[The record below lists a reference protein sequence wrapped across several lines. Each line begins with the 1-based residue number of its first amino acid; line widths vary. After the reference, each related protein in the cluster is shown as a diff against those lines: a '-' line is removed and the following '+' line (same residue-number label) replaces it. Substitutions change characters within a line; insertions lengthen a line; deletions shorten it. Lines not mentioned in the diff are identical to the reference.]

1 MFFQFHRKN
10 RVDKELKILSKT
22 ISEYKKGFVKMLI
35 QTVKSEIVSH
45 LSYII
50 GNNNE
55 AAVIDPRRD
64 CKIYRKIAKNWGAK
78 INYIFETHRN
88 EDYVTGSLEL
98 EKLTGATIF
107 HGPELPWGFGKIIQD
122 KQEIKIGSLKIK
134 ALHTPGHSPDS
145 TSYVLYDL
153 ESGEEPVMVFTG
165 DTLFVG
171 DVGRTD
177 FLGEEMTPIMSEKLY
192 DSIHDKLFSL
202 GDGVIVCPAHGS
214 GSVCGGNI
222 REREIS
228 TIGIEKKTN
237 PMLNLKKDEFI
248 EEKTTEQH
256 QTPPYFKHMEEYNLN
271 GPPILGEIP
280 NPYPLTPLEFKKTA
294 ENSYI
299 IDTRTPAA
307 FGAAH
312 IKNSFSLTP
321 NRLLNV
327 GWVADYNKPILLVV
341 EDLHAL
347 DFAADNLFRLGL
359 DKIAGYLEG
368 SIEAW
373 YKQGLPVEKNGL
385 LSVHELKTMIN
396 SNQET
401 TILDVRRE
409 KEWNDGHIKGAMRI
423 YLGHL
428 PKQTDKIPKDKPIV
442 VVCKTGN
449 RSSFGT
455 SILLKAGFD
464 NVYNCLGGIE
474 AWVKA
479 GFKLTKS

>member
-1 MFFQFHRKN
+1 
-10 RVDKELKILSKT
+10 
-22 ISEYKKGFVKMLI
+22 MLI

-64 CKIYRKIAKNWGAK
+64 CKIYLKIAKNWGAK

-107 HGPELPWGFGKIIQD
+107 HGPGLPWGFGKIIQD
-122 KQEIKIGSLKIK
+122 NQEITVGTLKIK

-153 ESGEEPVMVFTG
+153 ETGEEPVIVFTG

-177 FLGEEMTPIMSEKLY
+177 FLGEKMTPVMAGKLY
-192 DSIHDKLFSL
+192 DSINDKLFSL
-202 GDGVIVCPAHGS
+202 GDGVIVYPAHGS
-214 GSVCGGNI
+214 GSVCGSKI
-222 REREIS
+222 RQREIS

-237 PMLNLKKDEFI
+237 PMLNLSKDDFVK
-248 EEKTTEQH
+248 EKATEQH
-256 QTPPYFKHMEEYNLN
+256 QTPPYFKQMEAYNLN
-271 GPPILGEIP
+271 GPPILGEMPTPHPLIP
-280 NPYPLTPLEFKKTA
+280 SEFKKIA
-294 ENSYI
+294 ENAYI
-299 IDTRTPAA
+299 LDTRTPVA

-312 IKNSFSLTP
+312 IKDSFSLTP
-321 NRLLNV
+321 KRLLNV
-327 GWVADYNKPILLVV
+327 GWVADYNKPILLLV
-341 EDLHAL
+341 EDLEAL
-347 DFAADNLFRLGL
+347 DFATDNLFRLGL

-368 SIEAW
+368 GIEAW
-373 YKQGLPVEKNGL
+373 YKQGLPVTKNGL
-385 LSVHELKTMIN
+385 LSVHELKKMIDT
-396 SNQET
+396 NQEI

-409 KEWNDGHIKGAMRI
+409 KEWNDGHIRGAMRI

-428 PKQTDKIPKDKPIV
+428 PKQTDKIPNDKPIV
-442 VVCKTGN
+442 VICKTGN

-455 SILLKAGFD
+455 SILLRARFD

>member
-1 MFFQFHRKN
+1 
-10 RVDKELKILSKT
+10 
-22 ISEYKKGFVKMLI
+22 MLF

-64 CKIYRKIAKNWGAK
+64 CKIYLKIAKNWGAK
-78 INYIFETHRN
+78 IKYIFETHRN

-107 HGPELPWGFGKIIQD
+107 HGPELPWRFGKIIQD

-134 ALHTPGHSPDS
+134 ALHTPGHSLDS
-145 TSYVLYDL
+145 TSYVLFDL

-177 FLGEEMTPIMSEKLY
+177 FLGEKMTPVMSEKLY
-192 DSIHDKLFSL
+192 DSIHHKLVSL
-202 GDGVIVCPAHGS
+202 GDGVIVYPAHGS

-222 REREIS
+222 RQREIS

-237 PMLNLKKDEFI
+237 PVLKLNKDDFI
-248 EEKTTEQH
+248 KEKTTEQH
-256 QTPPYFKHMEEYNLN
+256 QTPPYFKKMEEYNLN

-280 NPYPLTPLEFKKTA
+280 NPHPLTPLEFKKTA
-294 ENSYI
+294 EKSYI

-321 NRLLNV
+321 KRLLNV

-359 DKIAGYLEG
+359 DKIEGYLEG

-373 YKQGLPVEKNGL
+373 YKQGLPISENGL
-385 LSVHELKTMIN
+385 LSVHELKKMIDT
-396 SNQET
+396 NQEI

-409 KEWNDGHIKGAMRI
+409 KEWTNGHIKGAMRI

-428 PKQTDKIPKDKPIV
+428 PKHTDEIPGDKPIV
-442 VVCKTGN
+442 VMCKTGN
-449 RSSFGT
+449 RSSFGA
-455 SILLKAGFD
+455 SILLRAGFEK
-464 NVYNCLGGIE
+464 VYNCLGGID
-474 AWVKA
+474 AWTKA
-479 GFKLTKS
+479 GFKLTK

>member
-1 MFFQFHRKN
+1 
-10 RVDKELKILSKT
+10 
-22 ISEYKKGFVKMLI
+22 MLF
-35 QTVKSEIVSH
+35 QTVNSEIVSH

-64 CKIYRKIAKNWGAK
+64 CKIYLKIAKNWGAK
-78 INYIFETHRN
+78 IKYIFETHRN

-122 KQEIKIGSLKIK
+122 KQEIKIGSLKFK

-145 TSYVLYDL
+145 TSYVLFDL

-177 FLGEEMTPIMSEKLY
+177 FLGEKMTPVMSEKLY
-192 DSIHDKLFSL
+192 DSIHHKLVSL

-222 REREIS
+222 RQREIS

-237 PMLNLKKDEFI
+237 PMLKLNKDEFI
-248 EEKTTEQH
+248 KEKTTEKH
-256 QTPPYFKHMEEYNLN
+256 QTPPYFKQMEEYNLN

-280 NPYPLTPLEFKKTA
+280 NPHPLTPLEFKKTA
-294 ENSYI
+294 EKSYI

-321 NRLLNV
+321 KRLLNV

-359 DKIAGYLEG
+359 DKIEGYLEG

-373 YKQGLPVEKNGL
+373 YKQGLPIEKNGL
-385 LSVHELKTMIN
+385 LSVHELKAMID
-396 SNQET
+396 SNQKI
-401 TILDVRRE
+401 TIVDVRRE

-428 PKQTDKIPKDKPIV
+428 PKQTDKIPKDNPIV

>member
-1 MFFQFHRKN
+1 
-10 RVDKELKILSKT
+10 
-22 ISEYKKGFVKMLI
+22 MLF

-64 CKIYRKIAKNWGAK
+64 CKIYLKIAKNWGAK
-78 INYIFETHRN
+78 IKYIFETHRN

-107 HGPELPWGFGKIIQD
+107 HGPELHWGFGKIIQD

-145 TSYVLYDL
+145 TSYVLFDL

-177 FLGEEMTPIMSEKLY
+177 FLGEKMTPVMSEKLY
-192 DSIHDKLFSL
+192 DSIHHKLVSL
-202 GDGVIVCPAHGS
+202 GDGVMVCPAHGS

-222 REREIS
+222 KQREIS

-237 PMLNLKKDEFI
+237 PMLKLNKDDFI
-248 EEKTTEQH
+248 KEKTTEQH
-256 QTPPYFKHMEEYNLN
+256 QTPPYFKQMEEYNLN

-280 NPYPLTPLEFKKTA
+280 NPHPLTPLEFKKTS
-294 ENSYI
+294 EKSYI

-312 IKNSFSLTP
+312 INNSFSLTP
-321 NRLLNV
+321 KRLLNV
-327 GWVADYNKPILLVV
+327 GWVADFNKPILLVV

-359 DKIAGYLEG
+359 DKIEGYLEG

-373 YKQGLPVEKNGL
+373 YKQGLPIEKNGL
-385 LSVHELKTMIN
+385 LSVHELKAMID
-396 SNQET
+396 SNRKI

-409 KEWNDGHIKGAMRI
+409 KEWNDGHITGAMRI

-428 PKQTDKIPKDKPIV
+428 PKQTDKIPKDNPIV

>member
-1 MFFQFHRKN
+1 
-10 RVDKELKILSKT
+10 
-22 ISEYKKGFVKMLI
+22 MLF

-64 CKIYRKIAKNWGAK
+64 CKIYLKIAKNWGAK
-78 INYIFETHRN
+78 IKYIFETHRN

-107 HGPELPWGFGKIIQD
+107 HGPELPWRFGKIIQD

-134 ALHTPGHSPDS
+134 ALHTPGHSLD
-145 TSYVLYDL
+145 
-153 ESGEEPVMVFTG
+153 GEK
-165 DTLFVG
+165 
-171 DVGRTD
+171 
-177 FLGEEMTPIMSEKLY
+177 MTPVMSEKLY
-192 DSIHDKLFSL
+192 DSIHHKLVSL
-202 GDGVIVCPAHGS
+202 GDGVIVYPAHGS

-222 REREIS
+222 RQREIS

-237 PMLNLKKDEFI
+237 PVLKLNKDDFI
-248 EEKTTEQH
+248 KEKTTEQH
-256 QTPPYFKHMEEYNLN
+256 QTPPYFKKMEEYNLN

-280 NPYPLTPLEFKKTA
+280 NPHPLTPLEFKKTA
-294 ENSYI
+294 EKSYI

-321 NRLLNV
+321 KRLLNV

-359 DKIAGYLEG
+359 DKIEGYLEG

-373 YKQGLPVEKNGL
+373 YKQGLPISENGL
-385 LSVHELKTMIN
+385 LSVHELKKMIDT
-396 SNQET
+396 NQEI

-409 KEWNDGHIKGAMRI
+409 KEWTDGHIKGAMRI

-428 PKQTDKIPKDKPIV
+428 PKHTDEIPGDKPIV
-442 VVCKTGN
+442 VMCKTGN
-449 RSSFGT
+449 RSSFGA
-455 SILLKAGFD
+455 SILLRAGFEK
-464 NVYNCLGGIE
+464 VYNCLGGID
-474 AWVKA
+474 AWTKA
-479 GFKLTKS
+479 GFKLTK